1 MRGQKRKGPRRIS
14 DTCSTVRSAPAGLR
28 TPGAGSSRALDVLQ
42 TFPIL
47 DAGSTVRP
55 PREIPGASTP
65 TARGPWMFCR
75 PSRSLMPA
83 ALSDLPGRSPEPRR
97 RQLAGPGCI
106 AAFRIPAADSSVR
119 TPRQIPGTPGAGNSP
134 ALDVLQVSRSSPPV
148 TRSETPGSPSDPHCR
163 QLDQS
168 TRQISEAPGTGNSPA
183 LDVLQPS
190 GSSAPAARS
199 KAPGSPPNLRRQ
211 QHGQRRQEALRISN
225 TCSTVRTPANL
236 RSPGAGSSIRAPS
249 GSLKHRSRRLAL
261 LGVLQPSGSSAP
273 AARSAHQGTL
283 RSTGAGTSPAMNA
296 LQDLPEP
303 RRQQHGQSTRRISGA
318 SAPAARS

>member
-1 MRGQKRKGPRRIS
+1 MQLTGPGCAAAFSEPRRRQLSQDRQKALLILGAG
-14 DTCSTVRSAPAGLR
+14 CAVRNARDPAGSL
-28 TPGAGSSRALDVLQ
+28 TPAVQSGAPRRVSEPQERA
-42 TFPIL
+42 
-47 DAGSTVRP
+47 
-55 PREIPGASTP
+55 
-65 TARGPWMFCR
+65 ARGPWMFCR

-236 RSPGAGSSIRAPS
+236 RSPAAGRARPAFPPS
-249 GSLKHRSRRLAL
+249 RG
-261 LGVLQPSGSSAP
+261 G
-273 AARSAHQGTL
+273 
-283 RSTGAGTSPAMNA
+283 
-296 LQDLPEP
+296 
-303 RRQQHGQSTRRISGA
+303 
-318 SAPAARS
+318 